1 MGPIHIMLLLYNFPW
16 KCRSGCRRR
25 QYDFLAIVQ
34 YYIAFARHFTPKK
47 NHAIP
52 LMIIKCLFIERNIL
66 LVRRAL
72 HRMPHFTNKKK
83 KVLQDDTDNSIEIPI
98 INQSSIVMNFLVLRK
113 TSRRETK
120 WNQIERG
127 KTKWRR
133 RIHNKKKKRSSF
145 DFLSEKAHI
154 RLKWEPISI
163 SGPHSMSVSEFW
175 LPIRFHSVAL
185 FRLLF
190 VNSMQLWAT
199 IIYPTALWTHWWWW
213 YEWKFVCVWNE
224 PCLVVWAF
232 CGMAWLQ
239 TGPSPQHQTVRADII
254 QCIYTSNVHCTG
266 PEL

>member
-1 MGPIHIMLLLYNFPW
+1 MGPIYIMLLLYNFPW

-66 LVRRAL
+66 LVRRAS

-83 KVLQDDTDNSIEIPI
+83 KSVTRRHRQQHRNTNHQPVKHCNEFSRVKKDITTRNEMKS
-98 INQSSIVMNFLVLRK
+98 NWKRK
-113 TSRRETK
+113 DEVKKKNT
-120 WNQIERG
+120 QQ
-127 KTKWRR
+127 
-133 RIHNKKKKRSSF
+133 KKKRSSF
-145 DFLSEKAHI
+145 DFLSERAHI

-224 PCLVVWAF
+224 PCLVVWAS